1 MKRILIA
8 ILILAV
14 LAILAGVAVFLMTR
28 EEAPVPVEQ
37 GYGARTGS
45 LGRPVGIAI
54 DRRGAL
60 LVADDISNKIW
71 RVVPR

>member
-54 DRRGAL
+54 DWQRAL
-60 LVADDISNKIW
+60 LVADNIGNKVW